1 MSLQKI
7 YGRHAVLEAL
17 RAENSQVQKVIM
29 SRGGHG
35 AVLRELES
43 AAESRDVPIEY
54 MERNRFDKLAGN
66 VVHQG
71 VVAMLQA
78 REYAD
83 LDDILQDA
91 SADLKQALIVVC
103 DEIEDPRNLGAIA
116 RCAEGAGAQGLV
128 ITTHR
133 SAEVTPVS
141 EKTSGGAL
149 EHLAVAR
156 VVNLANALE
165 SIKEAGLWV
174 VGLDSEDG
182 DPLWSVDLNRPIA
195 LVVGN
200 EGQGLRRLTRDK
212 CDMKLRLPM
221 RGKVDSLNASVATG
235 IALFE
240 IQRQREAKRKE
251 GL

>member
-1 MSLQKI
+1 MSLQKVF
-7 YGRHAVLEAL
+7 GRHAVLEAL
-17 RAENSQVQKVIM
+17 RAADSQIEKVLI

-35 AVLRELES
+35 SVLRELES
-43 AAESRDVPIEY
+43 AAESRGVEIEY
-54 MERNRFDKLAGN
+54 LDRSRFDRLAGP

-71 VVAMLQA
+71 VIAMIKA
-78 REYAD
+78 RAYVD
-83 LDDILQDA
+83 LEDILQTA
-91 SADLKQALIVVC
+91 AADLPQALIVIC

-133 SAEVTPVS
+133 STEVTPVAD
-141 EKTSGGAL
+141 KTSGGAL
-149 EHLAVAR
+149 EHLPVAK

-165 SIKEAGLWV
+165 AIKEAGIWV
-174 VGLDSEDG
+174 AGLDSEEG
-182 DPLWSVDLNRPIA
+182 ESLWSVDLNRPMA

-212 CDMKLRLPM
+212 CDMKLKVPM
-221 RGKVDSLNASVATG
+221 FGKVDSLNASVATG

-240 IQRQREAKRKE
+240 IQRQREAKR
-251 GL
+251 LL